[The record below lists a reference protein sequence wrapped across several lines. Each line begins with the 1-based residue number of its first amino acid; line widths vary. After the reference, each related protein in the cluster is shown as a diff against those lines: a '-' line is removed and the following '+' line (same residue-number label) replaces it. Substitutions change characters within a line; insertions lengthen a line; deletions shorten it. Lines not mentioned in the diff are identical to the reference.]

1 MHINQNYNSVY
12 QEERFVGIGA
22 FGELNRPSLS
32 GHSPTKPAIICQQE
46 NPDSNVDRLRNRVRG
61 KGGTF
66 IAIS

>member
-22 FGELNRPSLS
+22 FGELNRPSVS
-32 GHSPTKPAIICQQE
+32 GHPPTKPAILHQQE
-46 NPDSNVDRLRNRVRG
+46 NPDSDVDRFRNRVRG
-61 KGGTF
+61 TGGTF